1 MDPLDRYVHAVQTWL
16 PKEQRT
22 DILAEIAEDL
32 RSEVEDEESARG
44 RGLDDAEI
52 RALLERRGHPMWL
65 AEAYVPRQYLIGPV
79 LLPIYKRVV
88 KVALVVMTAVF
99 AGLYLVFGVFARD
112 LAPRLAPAG
121 PGYWL
126 WQLVIFALA
135 YVGLA
140 TLIFAAIDRSQA
152 AARTAGHWDSSRP
165 QDLPSAPIDEGARSR
180 MKVRG
185 AAATDFVTGAVTA
198 SWWAGW
204 LQGPS
209 LPIALGPAWQS
220 LHAPVLAFLVAGAVV
235 AASVGWRGT
244 WSRLTAAA
252 RLLVDLFGLAL
263 GVVMLQADHVVVIAV
278 PGHAE
283 MANRLAHV
291 IDGIVCWTVLVPVMV
306 WLVARAIQDGR
317 RATGRP
323 PIASRWLTAVLGE

>member
-1 MDPLDRYVHAVQTWL
+1 MDPLDKYVDAVKTWL
-16 PKEQRT
+16 PKEQRA

-32 RSEVEDEESARG
+32 RSEVEDQESARG

-99 AGLYLVFGVFARD
+99 AGLYLVFGVVARD
-112 LAPRLAPAG
+112 LAPRLAPG
-121 PGYWL
+121 GFGYWL
-126 WQLVIFALA
+126 WQLVVFALA

-152 AARTAGHWDSSRP
+152 AARTAGHWDPSRP
-165 QDLPSAPIDEGARSR
+165 QDLPSAPVDEGARSR

-185 AAATDFVTGAVTA
+185 TAATDFVTDAVTA

-220 LHAPVLAFLVAGAVV
+220 LHAPVLAFLVGGAVV
-235 AASVGWRGT
+235 AAWVGWRGT
-244 WSRLTAAA
+244 WSRLTASA
-252 RLLVDLFGLAL
+252 RLLVDVFGIVL
-263 GVVMLQADHVVVIAV
+263 GAMLLRADRVVVITV
-278 PGHAE
+278 TGHAE
-283 MANRLAHV
+283 MADKLGHL
-291 IDGIVCWTVLVPVMV
+291 IDGVVWWTVLLPVLV
-306 WLVARAIQDGR
+306 WLCARAIQDGR
-317 RATGRP
+317 RVAGRP
-323 PIASRWLTAVLGE
+323 PIASRWLTALTGE

>member
-1 MDPLDRYVHAVQTWL
+1 MDPLDRYVDAVKTWL
-16 PKEQRT
+16 PKEQRA

-32 RSEVEDEESARG
+32 RSEVADQESARG
-44 RGLDDAEI
+44 RGLDDAEV

-88 KVALVVMTAVF
+88 KVALIVMTAVF

-112 LAPRLAPAG
+112 VAPRLAPAG
-121 PGYWL
+121 FGYWL
-126 WQLVIFALA
+126 WQLVVFALA

-152 AARTAGHWDSSRP
+152 AARTVGHWDPSRP
-165 QDLPSAPIDEGARSR
+165 QDLPSVPVDEKARSR

-185 AAATDFVTGAVTA
+185 AAATDFVTDAVTA
-198 SWWAGW
+198 LWWAGW

-209 LPIALGPAWQS
+209 LPIALAPAWQS
-220 LHAPVLAFLVAGAVV
+220 LHGPVLAFLVGGAVV
-235 AASVGWRGT
+235 AAWVGWRGT
-244 WSRLTAAA
+244 WSRPTAAA
-252 RLLVDLFGLAL
+252 RLLVDAFGLVLGAL
-263 GVVMLQADHVVVIAV
+263 LLQADRVVVIAV

-283 MANRLAHV
+283 IAEKLAHW
-291 IDGIVCWTVLVPVMV
+291 IDGVVWWTVLLPVMV
-306 WLVARAIQDGR
+306 WLVARAVQDAR

-323 PIASRWLTAVLGE
+323 PIASRWITAVIGE